1 MSIAISIA
9 VGTTYGLFAFGV
21 LGTDRLK
28 YCLASQTSYYP
39 FDYQNQRE
47 MVDYWNMPG
56 HENVTKKFESI
67 ILYGFISHLIFI
79 MF

>member
-1 MSIAISIA
+1 
-9 VGTTYGLFAFGV
+9 
-21 LGTDRLK
+21 
-28 YCLASQTSYYP
+28 
-39 FDYQNQRE
+39 

-79 MF
+79 MFQIYKMSKSNKKGVSGWLICLEIIVAIIWLT